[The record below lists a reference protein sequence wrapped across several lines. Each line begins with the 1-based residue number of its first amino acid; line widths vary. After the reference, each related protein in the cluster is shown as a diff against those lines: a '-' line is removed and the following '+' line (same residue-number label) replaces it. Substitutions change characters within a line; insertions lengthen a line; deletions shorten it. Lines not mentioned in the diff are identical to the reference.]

1 MKEPL
6 VKVAFLVSLFIY
18 NLKFT
23 LFFYIVFYMS
33 SVTPFWFL
41 ILISIVI
48 LYIVISISLYYLQD
62 YALFKPET
70 LPEDFQFH
78 YENQETKEYNLTT
91 RDGAI
96 INGLRF
102 FPKVES
108 KGIVLYLK
116 GNSKSIKG
124 WGKFAVDFTRH
135 GYNVLMVDYR
145 GFGKST
151 GRRSQKNIKRDLQVV
166 YNKIKEQTTEDRIVL
181 YGRSLGSGFA
191 TKLAST
197 NNPKMLIL
205 DAPYYSLTKVTR
217 RYMPFMPLSVLIK
230 YPLPTYKWLKYVQ
243 CPIHIIHGTNDKLIP
258 YKSSL
263 KLSKINPELTKL
275 HTVIGGGHKNLNNFE
290 SYHKMLDDIL
300 NYEPK
305 SIDLSTTS
313 INVIHASKKN
323 KTKA

>member
-1 MKEPL
+1 
-6 VKVAFLVSLFIY
+6 
-18 NLKFT
+18 
-23 LFFYIVFYMS
+23 MS
-33 SVTPFWFL
+33 SVMPYWFT
-41 ILISIVI
+41 ILIAIVI
-48 LYIVISISLYYLQD
+48 IYIVISVALYYLQD
-62 YALFKPET
+62 YALFKPEK
-70 LPEDFQFH
+70 LPEDFQF
-78 YENQETKEYNLTT
+78 YYDNQETKEYNLTT

-102 FPKVES
+102 YPKGES

-151 GRRSQKNIKRDLQVV
+151 GRRSQKNIKRDMQVV
-166 YNKIKEQTTEDRIVL
+166 YDKIKEQTTEDRIIL

-197 NNPKMLIL
+197 NNPKMLVL
-205 DAPYYSLTKVTR
+205 DAPYYSLTKVTA
-217 RYMPFMPLSVLIK
+217 RYMPFMPLSVLMK

-263 KLSKINPELTKL
+263 KLSKINPKLTKL
-275 HTVIGGGHKNLNNFE
+275 HSVIGGGHKNLNNFE
-290 SYHKMLDDIL
+290 SYHTMLDDIL
-300 NYEPK
+300 NTEPK

-313 INVIHASKKN
+313 INVIHSSKKN
-323 KTKA
+323 KTQA

>member
-1 MKEPL
+1 
-6 VKVAFLVSLFIY
+6 
-18 NLKFT
+18 
-23 LFFYIVFYMS
+23 MS

-41 ILISIVI
+41 IVISIVI
-48 LYIVISISLYYLQD
+48 LYIIISIALFYLQD
-62 YALFKPET
+62 YALFKPEK

-102 FPKVES
+102 FPKGES

-151 GRRSQKNIKRDLQVV
+151 GRRTQKNIKRDLQLV

-197 NNPKMLIL
+197 NKPKMLIL

-263 KLSKINPELTKL
+263 KLSKINPNLTKL

-300 NYEPK
+300 NSEPK

-313 INVIHASKKN
+313 INVIHTSKKN

>member
-1 MKEPL
+1 
-6 VKVAFLVSLFIY
+6 
-18 NLKFT
+18 
-23 LFFYIVFYMS
+23 MS
-33 SVTPFWFL
+33 YVTPYWFV
-41 ILISIVI
+41 ILVAIVI
-48 LYIVISISLYYLQD
+48 IYIVISIALYYLQD
-62 YALFKPET
+62 YALFKPEK
-70 LPEDFQFH
+70 LPEDFQFY

-91 RDGAI
+91 RDGAN

-102 FPKVES
+102 FPKGES

-151 GRRSQKNIKRDLQVV
+151 GRRSQKNIKRDLQLV
-166 YNKIKEQTTEDRIVL
+166 YDKVKEQTTEDRIIL

-205 DAPYYSLTKVTR
+205 DAPYYSLTKVTA
-217 RYMPFMPLSVLIK
+217 RYMPFMPFSVLMK

-263 KLSKINPELTKL
+263 KLSKINPKLTKL

-290 SYHKMLDDIL
+290 AYHTMLDDIL
-300 NYEPK
+300 NSEPK

-313 INVIHASKKN
+313 INVIHSSKKN